1 MAASPLKLFIATL
14 WLLCAASVALAAESA
29 ADRQQPIDLK
39 TESYEV
45 DFRSGKT
52 LMHKVAISQGDVSI
66 TAERAEATGLDFD
79 DSRWVFSGD
88 VQIKAEQQGSMR
100 SERAEVDFRNNR
112 IAKATVNGSPAQ
124 FEQKRPDSS
133 EMARGRASQIVY
145 EVGQG
150 T

>member
-1 MAASPLKLFIATL
+1 MAASPPKLFVATI
-14 WLLCAASVALAAESA
+14 WLCAALAALAAESA

-88 VQIKAEQQGSMR
+88 VEINVKNDLTWAQGQNLFNERLKTNFGITEPVMAYTDIKWR
-100 SERAEVDFRNNR
+100 
-112 IAKATVNGSPAQ
+112 
-124 FEQKRPDSS
+124 
-133 EMARGRASQIVY
+133 
-145 EVGQG
+145 
-150 T
+150 